1 MELQRFDDWL
11 LRQYSA
17 RAERTSL
24 MTSLGSQ
31 RKHRIKTVLF
41 TAYSYII
48 RVGWLLE
55 VPFIVPL
62 ESRAPSFMRPHG
74 WLQRS
79 LGLRHCLLSETSP
92 MTGAEVVTALIAG
105 ILGVL
110 KGLTVIRRAAHQ
122 ALYRLQQPGSE
133 QPLLRLFPPRTCLL
147 IGMMMTTGIALR
159 NAHYAPLLKSW
170 LIAVIY
176 PAVSLALLLG
186 PQSSSAGLSARPQR
200 VVI

>member
-1 MELQRFDDWL
+1 MPRESQKYAFIYASTWL
-11 LRQYSA
+11 VAAL
-17 RAERTSL
+17 
-24 MTSLGSQ
+24 
-31 RKHRIKTVLF
+31 V
-41 TAYSYII
+41 
-48 RVGWLLE
+48 
-55 VPFIVPL
+55 
-62 ESRAPSFMRPHG
+62 
-74 WLQRS
+74 
-79 LGLRHCLLSETSP
+79 LGLRALPFLSETSP
-92 MTGAEVVTALIAG
+92 MTGAEVVTALSIAG

-122 ALYRLQQPGSE
+122 ALSRLQQPGSE

-186 PQSSSAGLSARPQR
+186 ATELICRTFGSRPQKGGL
-200 VVI
+200 I